1 MASDMLEHQ
10 LLDLIDNGLWNE
22 EKTAIVPSKMD
33 DFIEECMREGVSRYL
48 ARCSALKCSHNHDT
62 NHDTIDFSS
71 LGKLIIEVLGYGSF
85 SQGVIALALELLG
98 IERKKTFDSISELVD
113 FRVIRISSSSLLELV
128 GKE

>member
-10 LLDLIDNGLWNE
+10 LLDLIDSGLWND

-48 ARCSALKCSHNHDT
+48 ARYSALKCSHNHDT
-62 NHDTIDFSS
+62 NHDTIDFSP

-98 IERKKTFDSISELVD
+98 IKNLINNLNGGVSTLPFTLKHHILYVENHT
-113 FRVIRISSSSLLELV
+113 
-128 GKE
+128 